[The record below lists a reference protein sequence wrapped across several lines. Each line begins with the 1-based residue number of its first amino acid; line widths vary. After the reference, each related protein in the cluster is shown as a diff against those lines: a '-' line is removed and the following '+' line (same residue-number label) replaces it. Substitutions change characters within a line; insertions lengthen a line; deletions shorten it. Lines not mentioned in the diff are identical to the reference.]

1 MYILDGVNEQTVS
14 YILKI
19 FFKKSVIQ
27 NSFELLLMFVT
38 FQL

>member
-19 FFKKSVIQ
+19 VLKNQLFKI
-27 NSFELLLMFVT
+27 LLNYC
-38 FQL
+38 

>member
-19 FFKKSVIQ
+19 FKKNQLFKI
-27 NSFELLLMFVT
+27 LLNYC
-38 FQL
+38 